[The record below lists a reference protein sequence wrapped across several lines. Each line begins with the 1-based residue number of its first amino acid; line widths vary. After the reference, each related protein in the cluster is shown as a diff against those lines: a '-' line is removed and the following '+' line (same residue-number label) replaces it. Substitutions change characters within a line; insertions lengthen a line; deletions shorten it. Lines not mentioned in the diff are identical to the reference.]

1 MSKSKKITVTNLGGY
16 HMDPEIGKWPSG
28 SIFEIEGKRLY
39 DLVRG
44 LKPLVIV
51 EIGGFNGCSTSW
63 MAKALRDNKKG
74 KIISIDSQVHGGHWA
89 LMPEELKEYAEFVNA
104 DAFTCDVP
112 ENIDMVFEDG
122 MHSPWFT
129 KKVAQRFKPSMV
141 FVSHDYCHNSEVGR
155 NVKRDFD
162 EMFGEPDEVFF
173 ENPSDCGL
181 AIKYT

>member
-1 MSKSKKITVTNLGGY
+1 MAKSKKITVSNLGGY
-16 HMDPEIGKWPSG
+16 HPDSNIGLWPSG

-44 LKPLVIV
+44 LKPLLIV
-51 EIGGFNGCSTSW
+51 EIGGFHGCSTSW

-74 KIISIDSQVHGGHWA
+74 KIISIDNDLQRGEWS
-89 LMPEELKEYAEFVNA
+89 LIPEELKEFVDLRTA
-104 DAFTCDVP
+104 DAFTCEVP

-122 MHSPWFT
+122 AHYPWFT

-141 FVSHDYCHNSEVGR
+141 FVSHDYCHNSDVGR

-162 EMFGEPDEVFF
+162 EMFGTPDEVYF
-173 ENPSDCGL
+173 EDPSDCGL